1 MKASVY
7 NEMSKT
13 AEGRKEVRNIM
24 VSEIKER
31 MDKIISLFP
40 KKNRKAASEMMERGL
55 NKINEIGNGSM
66 FQFFAEEGISDS
78 NFIRYIDSVLSGKI
92 N

>member
-31 MDKIISLFP
+31 MNKIISLFP
-40 KKNRKAASEMMERGL
+40 EKNRKAASEMMERGF
-55 NKINEIGNGSM
+55 NKINEIGNGSI
-66 FQFFAEEGISDS
+66 FQFFAEDGISDN
-78 NFIRYIDSVLSGKI
+78 NFIRYIDSALSGKI